1 MRSLTVPLIALTL
14 IAQTSAHLS
23 LINIYGSN
31 DIVGHAFGV
40 NIYGKYPRAKG
51 ELGDVGK
58 TRHAGGDSG
67 VFETGTDDPSPAC
80 GSTPELGPI
89 DIPAWMSQAEGD
101 GLPAAYANM
110 SVVVEGFQVNR
121 DGGGPMSC
129 EYNEVGALLSCVVI
143 FTLSCCLLTTN
154 HSNQDA
160 TATSW
165 KPMFMTLNQAG
176 NSGIQNQL
184 RTNSTLVMNFPSDA
198 KCIGGWTQ
206 TACIVRCRTGVRKR
220 FGGCFAVKLSEAL
233 ERTLTTTSSA
243 EANDAVLVARPAVT
257 DGSSSSPSMDLS
269 DEQMSLLANQVI
281 IQMKNQGFVFASSSN
296 STERTSVDASPSSS
310 EEEVS
315 TLPAPSNSALETS
328 VNAQPWSSESSSP
341 SKQAKGVPVETNA
354 TVSVPKSSV
363 EQTAPSKLRDAQ
375 MSSSSD
381 SSTLDVSIGTKPL
394 LPVLE
399 SPAEKTVPSKL
410 WDTKISTSSSNST
423 TKASDDA
430 KPPVP
435 APGRPAEQTV
445 PTKQRDAAIIS
456 TPYNSTLDASDLAD
470 DKLYNN
476 SSGIPSTKPP
486 TPVLNLAEAPLSKS

>member
-51 ELGDVGK
+51 ELGD
-58 TRHAGGDSG
+58 AGGDSG

-129 EYNEVGALLSCVVI
+129 EYNE
-143 FTLSCCLLTTN
+143 
-154 HSNQDA
+154 DA

-341 SKQAKGVPVETNA
+341 SKQAKGVPVETNV

-486 TPVLNLAEAPLSKS
+486 TVRTKKIVSRCRANKNKTKKTPPKIHVYKSLSIAR